1 MNFVFEDKDNYLN
14 YTACPDL
21 VMSGSKRFAPSP
33 MAITVLHRTQMA
45 KRYSVDDKPNPYIIA
60 TGVNHSPNDWV
71 GSSSAFGNLNKSP
84 FESLHKKLLKDVQ
97 SGKAMLLFDQSL
109 EGYQTTWLWE
119 YFHIE
124 CENYNINPQAIV
136 YTSGNLL
143 GASQY
148 EEWAN
153 ANNKLDRINVIPYSH
168 FEFDMHERGAEAGI
182 DLSVD
187 KHLSY
192 KKEHDIKSYNC
203 LQKRLRNHRIWFYVK
218 LLEADLLKDGL
229 ISMNKFSTNAYME
242 GKTIST
248 ELADRAN
255 AILPSLVYG
264 KSNTEHNDSF
274 YINRI
279 NDDVCLDSWVSV
291 ISEASAADSNGQLF
305 LSEKIFKPI
314 VCYHPFIILGDKDSL
329 KSLREMGYKTF
340 DGFID
345 ERYDTLP
352 TWERYDAIIE
362 ELKRIIAIKDKA
374 SWFEGMRP
382 ILEHNYKNLKNNSAQ
397 VNPAFVKLERAYKK
411 YFKLGKYKDASRY
424 SS

>member
-14 YTACPDL
+14 YTASPDHAA
-21 VMSGSKRFAPSP
+21 SGAKRFAPSP

-45 KRYSVDDKPNPYIIA
+45 KRYSLDDKPSPYIIA
-60 TGVNHSPNDWV
+60 TGVNHHPVDWV
-71 GSSSAFGNLNKSP
+71 GASAVYDNSNKSP

-124 CENYNINPQAIV
+124 CEKYNIAPQAIV

-143 GASQY
+143 GSLQY

-153 ANNKLDRINVIPYSH
+153 ANNKIDRINVIPYAH

-229 ISMNKFSTNAYME
+229 VSMNNFSTNAYME
-242 GKTIST
+242 GKTIPT

-255 AILPSLVYG
+255 ATLPSLVYG
-264 KSNTEHNDSF
+264 KSNTEYNDSF

-279 NDDVCLDSWVSV
+279 NDTVCLDSWCRRLVYYSV
-291 ISEASAADSNGQLF
+291 VF
-305 LSEKIFKPI
+305 F
-314 VCYHPFIILGDKDSL
+314 
-329 KSLREMGYKTF
+329 
-340 DGFID
+340 
-345 ERYDTLP
+345 
-352 TWERYDAIIE
+352 
-362 ELKRIIAIKDKA
+362 
-374 SWFEGMRP
+374 
-382 ILEHNYKNLKNNSAQ
+382 
-397 VNPAFVKLERAYKK
+397 
-411 YFKLGKYKDASRY
+411 Y
-424 SS
+424 ST